1 MLRRRT
7 FLVVV
12 VLLIVLIVVWIV
24 LALNCPSA
32 GIALTARARDLHR
45 LKNRISLTATA
56 DFDSTVTL
64 DALLQPGD
72 DTNRWSNNRAA
83 RIQGEV
89 IDVAYARPEAT
100 NCFSPCRRDIHIL
113 LAARKG
119 AAKTEGV
126 VVDEEGLDDFDFTLG
141 YAEDACHVIECEPS
155 LVISERSDVR
165 DTRIASC
172 QIITKNPLVT
182 DFAWEVN
189 IDVREILTS
198 EINEPLEDEK
208 WKLERIDL
216 REMSC
221 GIDLSPLAASS

>member
-1 MLRRRT
+1 MPRRRT

-45 LKNRISLTATA
+45 LKNRISLPATA

-72 DTNRWSNNRAA
+72 DTTRWSNNRAA

-100 NCFSPCRRDIHIL
+100 NCFSPCRRDIHIV

-126 VVDEEGLDDFDFTLG
+126 VVEVTPNFQTAGWSEETLQAQLVGHWCEFEGWLYFDVG
-141 YAEDACHVIECEPS
+141 HGAE
-155 LVISERSDVR
+155 SENIFPGKPGNWRA
-165 DTRIASC
+165 T
-172 QIITKNPLVT
+172 
-182 DFAWEVN
+182 AWEIHPVTK
-189 IDVREILTS
+189 ITVIR
-198 EINEPLEDEK
+198 
-208 WKLERIDL
+208 
-216 REMSC
+216 
-221 GIDLSPLAASS
+221 